1 MLDVFYN
8 GRVNENDEAVLVEDG
23 YITKIG
29 DNEEVLM
36 ESIGAS
42 LHDLSTNRIIASKKV
57 VGKDLLREDIL
68 KSMEIL
74 AAQGITSIA
83 TNLPYDRLGELEKV
97 YEDGSA
103 PIQTEV
109 LIEVH
114 SLEDIRRYDLQYKKD
129 PWLKMGALFLTD
141 TENVEEYV
149 QTANEKKVSLLICTE
164 NEEEYRKLRGYQNKY
179 HKVILEREVSEKK
192 QMKVDDIASFAVVDN
207 NGKVMMC
214 VNEGYIV
221 YRRGKGK

>member
-8 GRVNENDEAVLVEDG
+8 GRVNEKDEAVLVEDG

-42 LHDLSTNRIIASKKV
+42 LHDLSGQRIIASRKV
-57 VGKDLLREDIL
+57 IAKDLLREDIL

-74 AAQGITSIA
+74 TAQGITAIA
-83 TNLPYDRLGELEKV
+83 TNLPYKRMQDLEKV

-103 PIQTEV
+103 PLQTEV

-114 SLEDIRRYDLQYKKD
+114 SAEDIRRYDLQYKKD
-129 PWLKMGALFLTD
+129 PWLKMGALFLAD
-141 TENVEEYV
+141 TAHLEEYI
-149 QTANEKKVSLLICTE
+149 QAANEKKVSLLIYTD
-164 NEEEYRKLRGYQNKY
+164 NEEEYRRAKGYQNKY
-179 HKVILEREVSEKK
+179 HKVILEKEVSERK
-192 QMKVDDIASFAVVDN
+192 QLKVDDLASFAVVDD